1 MPHQGPERVLN
12 RPGFT
17 AGQNSQGIAHDGTD
31 IKEETL
37 KAVFTRCLAARVY
50 LREKV
55 SSANVRCDCRWYT
68 AMTISLRLRR

>member
-1 MPHQGPERVLN
+1 MPHQGPERALN

-17 AGQNSQGIAHDGTD
+17 AGQNSWRIAHHGTD

-37 KAVFTRCLAARVY
+37 KAVFIRCLAARVY
-50 LREKV
+50 MREKV
-55 SSANVRCDCRWYT
+55 SSANVRCDWRWNT